1 MKLITFGSFGGL
13 TPDILSTFPIFHQD
27 KAKARIDQQIIS
39 YIEKFKEVHGDSVN
53 LTSYLREDPTR
64 FFFSH
69 EGWES
74 GIFKSYYLAWASSH
88 NLPAVVCINKY
99 DEENMKVEIV
109 KYDGSESLQPYAEH
123 KPVEGVQGLYS
134 NEG

>member
-13 TPDILSTFPIFHQD
+13 VPDILSTFPIFHQD
-27 KAKARIDQQIIS
+27 KARSRADQQIIS
-39 YIEKFKEVHGDSVN
+39 YIEKFREVRGDSVN

-99 DEENMKVEIV
+99 D
-109 KYDGSESLQPYAEH
+109 GSESLQPYAEH